1 MKCDKNYFHV
11 TPEHLTPDRLA
22 QRSTG
27 DQTAGTRMLS
37 SRGLWVEYDDPR
49 HTERS
54 CGYSTDN
61 SQKEQE
67 I

>member
-27 DQTAGTRMLS
+27 DQTAGTACCAAQ
-37 SRGLWVEYDDPR
+37 D
-49 HTERS
+49 
-54 CGYSTDN
+54 CGWMIPDT
-61 SQKEQE
+61 QEEQE
-67 I
+67 ALKTTNTDTLRPR